1 MVNALTPSKYSL
13 AASSLVLLI
22 LTVGATTA
30 GFPNNPVASPSSSPH
45 PRDFA
50 VIPIP
55 NQLVV
60 DPGSAGSS
68 NLTLASIGGF
78 AGTISLSATISA
90 PNGTAAPTVSVT
102 PSSVRLK
109 AGANASSTLT
119 VLTQSTTPI
128 GTYTVTIVAKA
139 SKIIHTALVTATV
152 SDFALTLQPSSEAL
166 VLGSSRTSFYTVTSL
181 NGFTGTVTM
190 GASNP
195 LVNVGVGFQSQV
207 TVASGGNASG
217 PIFVNVGNTAPL
229 GTFQIVFTATS
240 GSITH
245 MATLTLTIT
254 SAPVPDFTL
263 MTSPVSLTI
272 PDGSTGFVNITLS
285 SIAGFTGNVTLTGSV
300 IPAIS
305 GGPVAVITRTSVF
318 LSPNVTGTSLL
329 EIFTNSATPT
339 GFYNYTVSG
348 MSGSVFHQVFG
359 SFTVASS
366 TTGDFTVS
374 ANPSSLTIPQGSQ
387 DRDFL
392 DITST
397 SGFSGTVN
405 LAAFV
410 APPGPF
416 LVLANNQVTL
426 APGGTA
432 QVVLAV
438 FVNTTVPVPAGR
450 YNITVTGSTSSLF
463 HQIIIPVTVTVPL
476 ENLVLV
482 SASFQ
487 PTNITLQVQ
496 NTGSTSAGLVAYS
509 VQDKAG
515 DTWQRTGWSGP
526 TIGPNSTAS
535 SILLTIGVSCPSC
548 SYTGTPGAFNQ
559 FIPGNVYTIF
569 LTSARNI
576 LYKFTATYPSTTR
589 EGLLLE
595 SYTFTSGTNLTLF
608 IRNLGNISVTFTSY
622 YVKDSSGNQYALT
635 TWAGPTINPNNT
647 APAVILIGSSCP
659 ACTLVGTA
667 FTFTPGFSYTI
678 VIVTARNNQF
688 SFTVIR

>member
-1 MVNALTPSKYSL
+1 VVNVLTPSKYSL
-13 AASSLVLLI
+13 VASSLVLLI

-30 GFPNNPVASPSSSPH
+30 SLPTNQAASLPSSPH

-55 NQLVV
+55 NQLVI

-78 AGTISLSATISA
+78 AGTISLSVTISA

-102 PSSVRLK
+102 PSSVRLR

-119 VLTQSTTPI
+119 VLTQPTTPI
-128 GTYTVTIVAKA
+128 GTYTVTVVAQA
-139 SKIIHTALVTATV
+139 PKITHTALVTV
-152 SDFALTLQPSSEAL
+152 IVPDFAFTLQPSSETLA
-166 VLGSSRTSFYTVTSL
+166 LGSSRTSFYTVTSL
-181 NGFTGTVTM
+181 NGFTGTVTIS
-190 GASNP
+190 ASNP
-195 LVNVGVGFQSQV
+195 LVNVGVGFMSQV
-207 TVASGGNASG
+207 TVVSGGNASG
-217 PIFVNVGNTAPL
+217 QIFVNVGSNAPL

-263 MTSPVSLTI
+263 TTSPISLTI

-300 IPAIS
+300 IPALS

-329 EIFTNSATPT
+329 EIVTNSATPT
-339 GFYNYTVSG
+339 GFYNYTVTG
-348 MSGSVFHQVFG
+348 MDGSVFHQVFG
-359 SFTVASS
+359 SLTVTSS

-392 DITST
+392 NITST

-405 LAAFV
+405 LAASV

-438 FVNTTVPVPAGR
+438 FLNTTVPVPVGR
-450 YNITVTGSTSSLF
+450 YNITVTGSSGSLV
-463 HQIIIPVTVTVPL
+463 HHIIIPLTVTVPL

-487 PTNITLQVQ
+487 PTNVTLQVQ
-496 NTGSTSAGLVAYS
+496 NTGSTSASLVAYS
-509 VQDKAG
+509 AQDKAG
-515 DTWQRTGWSGP
+515 DTWERTGWSGP

-535 SILLTIGVSCPSC
+535 GILLTIGVSCPTC
-548 SYTGTPGAFNQ
+548 SYIGTPGSFNQ
-559 FIPGNVYTIF
+559 FTPGNVYTIF

-576 LYKFTATYPSTTR
+576 LYKFTATYPGGTR
-589 EGLLLE
+589 EALALE

-608 IRNLGNISVTFTSY
+608 IRNFGNVSVSFTAY

-635 TWAGPTINPNNT
+635 TWTGPTINPNST

-659 ACTLVGTA
+659 ACTIVGTA

-678 VIVTARNNQF
+678 VVVTARNNQF